1 MRTQVTKTMSTI
13 QVHIYKK
20 KETVDT
26 IENKRKTLLDLLISQ
41 ILFLFNYKYINI
53 CLFLSF

>member
-41 ILFLFNYKYINI
+41 ILLLFNYKYINI